1 MRPLPLRTP
10 SWAPA
15 ARALSASVC
24 NSMTENFSASAAAL
38 TASLSSARNQEAWVN
53 AGPLG
58 VP

>member
-15 ARALSASVC
+15 ASALSASVF

-38 TASLSSARNQEAWVN
+38 TASLSSARNHEACVN
-53 AGPLG
+53 ARLVG

>member
-10 SWAPA
+10 SCAPA

-24 NSMTENFSASAAAL
+24 SSITENFSASAAAL